1 MGFTNTQDA
10 IDGFAL
16 ELLRTGD
23 MLAGLAVD
31 LVETMPAEAYPGEKP
46 AAVVVDMITGSIRTA
61 LVKADQGDVE
71 RAVELMRE
79 AADRVIE
86 HLRLALA
93 LRRRMDRARGTRRGN
108 G

>member
-1 MGFTNTQDA
+1 MGSANKQDA

-16 ELLRTGD
+16 ELLRTGN
-23 MLAGLAVD
+23 MLTGLAAD
-31 LVETMPAEAYPGEKP
+31 LVESLPADAYPGEEP
-46 AAVVVDMITGSIRTA
+46 AAVVMEMITGSIRTA
-61 LVKADQGDVE
+61 LIEVDQRDVQ
-71 RAVELMRE
+71 RGVELMRE

-93 LRRRMDRARGTRRGN
+93 LRRRMGGADDTRRGH

>member
-1 MGFTNTQDA
+1 MESANTQDA

-31 LVETMPAEAYPGEKP
+31 LVEMLPAAAYPGEEP
-46 AAVVVDMITGSIRTA
+46 ASVVMEMITGSIRTA
-61 LVKADQGDVE
+61 LVEADQSDVQ

-86 HLRLALA
+86 HLRLALE
-93 LRRRMDRARGTRRGN
+93 LRGRMEGAGGTGRGHG
-108 G
+108 

>member
-1 MGFTNTQDA
+1 MGSANTQEV

-31 LVETMPAEAYPGEKP
+31 LVETLPAEAYPGEKP
-46 AAVVVDMITGSIRTA
+46 AAVVMEMITGSIRTA
-61 LVKADQGDVE
+61 LVEADQSDVQ

-93 LRRRMDRARGTRRGN
+93 LRRRMECADGTRRGD

>member
-1 MGFTNTQDA
+1 MGSANTQDA
-10 IDGFAL
+10 IDGFAR
-16 ELLRTGD
+16 ELLRTGN
-23 MLAGLAVD
+23 MLSGLAAD
-31 LVETMPAEAYPGEKP
+31 LVEALPPDAYPGEKP
-46 AAVVVDMITGSIRTA
+46 AAVVIEMITGSIRTA
-61 LVKADQGDVE
+61 LVAADQSDVQ

-93 LRRRMDRARGTRRGN
+93 LRRRLDSPGGTRRGN